1 MFQGIAENAGTIII
15 SLALLGLVIGIIIR
29 LRKDKKQ
36 GKSSCG
42 CQCGSCGH
50 CPMAGT
56 CHKAS

>member
-1 MFQGIAENAGTIII
+1 MLQGIAENAGTIII
-15 SLALLGLVIGIIIR
+15 SLALLGLVTGIIIR

-42 CQCGSCGH
+42 DSCGH

-56 CHKAS
+56 CHRAS

>member
-1 MFQGIAENAGTIII
+1 MLQGIAENAGTIII
-15 SLALLGLVIGIIIR
+15 SLALLGLVTGIIVR

-42 CQCGSCGH
+42 GSCGH

-56 CHKAS
+56 CHRTS

>member
-15 SLALLGLVIGIIIR
+15 SLALLGLVTGIIIR

-42 CQCGSCGH
+42 GSCGQ

>member
-1 MFQGIAENAGTIII
+1 MLQGIAENAGTIII
-15 SLALLGLVIGIIIR
+15 SLALLGLVTGIIIR

-42 CQCGSCGH
+42 GSCGH
-50 CPMAGT
+50 CPMAST

>member
-1 MFQGIAENAGTIII
+1 MLQGIADNAGTIII

-42 CQCGSCGH
+42 GSSGH
-50 CPMAGT
+50 CPMAGA

>member
-1 MFQGIAENAGTIII
+1 MLQGIADNAGTIII

-42 CQCGSCGH
+42 GSCGH
-50 CPMAGT
+50 CSMAGT
-56 CHKAS
+56 CHKVS

>member
-15 SLALLGLVIGIIIR
+15 SLALLGLVTGIIIR

-42 CQCGSCGH
+42 GSCGH

-56 CHKAS
+56 CPKAS